1 MSKEIMATDTKH
13 DRGQWKQLS
22 STWENETAL
31 RRIRGHK
38 SYSFDITLFL
48 FNLQAQK
55 LYGSVP
61 EYTYLFAKKKK
72 QTLFNVSIKIG
83 IDIYTL

>member
-1 MSKEIMATDTKH
+1 MTEGNENSYP
-13 DRGQWKQLS
+13 QL
-22 STWENETAL
+22 EKM
-31 RRIRGHK
+31 RRHWGEWRGHK
-38 SYSFDITLFL
+38 SYSFEITLFL